1 MCMASRSSAP
11 APAPLAPP
19 DPSIARREEEQSS
32 EKMANQAK
40 DVKKRKNTAYA
51 MGGSSSL
58 INSTGA
64 GFLGA
69 GQSPTLGA

>member
-1 MCMASRSSAP
+1 MCMGARSSP
-11 APAPLAPP
+11 APVQQLAPP
-19 DPSIARREEEQSS
+19 DPSIARREEEQAS
-32 EKMANQAK
+32 EKMANQQK
-40 DVKKRKNTAYA
+40 DVKKRKKVAYG

-69 GQSPTLGA
+69 GESPTLGA

>member
-1 MCMASRSSAP
+1 MCMGSRSKP
-11 APAPLAPP
+11 APVQQIAPP
-19 DPSIARREEEQSS
+19 DPSIARREEEQAS
-32 EKMANQAK
+32 EKMANQQK

-51 MGGSSSL
+51 MGGKTSL

>member
-1 MCMASRSSAP
+1 MCFGAKSSP
-11 APAPLAPP
+11 APMQQIAPP
-19 DPSIARREEEQSS
+19 DPSIARREEEQAS

-51 MGGSSSL
+51 MGGKTSL

-69 GQSPTLGA
+69 GEKPTLGA